1 MSADED
7 KLVSGQQHT
16 SGKRPVYVD
25 CLEQLNRF
33 VRSGVLAPDTRAY
46 VLLSYLVDH
55 YLTQGPDVPIKAYG
69 IALDVLGRKADFDP
83 SEDSIVRVEIGRLR
97 KLLELYELG
106 PGKHDPVRFRLPKG
120 QSHLAVTFHN
130 ISEAPVGKQ
139 QAANGAN
146 PNQPGP
152 SRFVQISGLM
162 GGILLMLVAIAVLS
176 PRIFPD
182 TIEREIVNAL
192 ETDYPRL
199 FVRPFRKTTAIT
211 EAYPQNDI
219 SSFLAMQLSGFRGM
233 QVIAPL
239 PPTRLP
245 IRPRDYVIDG
255 VVAPTQGEVTNG
267 LPALTL
273 RLRDGLGTLIWT
285 HRIEIGLGNL
295 MRSDQVFSS
304 LSEISSSLGG
314 SLGVITAAGRERLEQ
329 ERSDWAIG
337 STSDF
342 ECFIRWQSFDVT
354 KDPDLRAQARS
365 CLEDRAEADTPIA
378 HIWSATAFMRFLDW
392 SEGSADAEDGKLTAA
407 LVAANRA
414 VLLDPAGADG
424 YEALGSILTAQ
435 GQLHKARA
443 ALIRALELNP
453 SNLETV
459 VKIGWLD
466 CLEGD
471 WQTGSDRINA
481 VIERYHSV
489 PGWYRLPLALAAF
502 QSGNFEAMNRQAR
515 EIVLSGDRRGL
526 VLQLAA
532 VSLTNDA
539 QGTIR
544 LHERLERVG
553 LTPVSA
559 LAEIEVL
566 FPDAAL
572 FQSLQEQF

>member
-7 KLVSGQQHT
+7 KLVSDQQHT
-16 SGKRPVYVD
+16 SGKRPVHVD
-25 CLEQLNRF
+25 CLEQLDRL

-46 VLLSYLVDH
+46 VLLSYLIDH
-55 YLTQGPDVPIKAYG
+55 YLTQGPDIPIKAYG
-69 IALDVLGRKADFDP
+69 IALDVLGRKTNFDP

-106 PGKHDPVRFRLPKG
+106 PGKHDPVLFRLPKG
-120 QSHLAVTFHN
+120 QSHLAVTSRN
-130 ISEAPVGKQ
+130 ISAVPVDKQ
-139 QAANGAN
+139 PSADHADRF
-146 PNQPGP
+146 GP
-152 SRFVQISGLM
+152 HRIALIGGLV
-162 GGILLMLVAIAVLS
+162 GGLLLLVVAVAVLS
-176 PRIFPD
+176 PRFFPD
-182 TIEREIVNAL
+182 AIEREIAEAL
-192 ETDYPRL
+192 EADYPRL

-219 SSFLAMQLSGFRGM
+219 SSFLAMQLSGFRNM
-233 QVIAPL
+233 RVIAPL
-239 PPTRLP
+239 PPTSLP

-255 VVAPTQGEVTNG
+255 VVAPTQGEATDG

-285 HRIEIGLGNL
+285 HRVEIGDSNL
-295 MRSDQVFSS
+295 TRSDQVFLS

-314 SLGVITAAGRERLEQ
+314 SLGVITAAGRERLER
-329 ERSDWAIG
+329 ERSGWAIG

-342 ECFIRWQSFDVT
+342 ECFVLWQSFDVT
-354 KDPDLRAQARS
+354 KDLDLRAQARS
-365 CLEDRAEADTPIA
+365 CLEIRAAADTPVA

-392 SEGSADAEDGKLTAA
+392 TEAGADAEDGKLTVA

-435 GQLHKARA
+435 GQQPKARA
-443 ALIRALELNP
+443 ALIRALELNT

-471 WQTGSDRINA
+471 WQTGVDRINA

-502 QSGNFEAMNRQAR
+502 QSGDFDAMNRQAR

-532 VSLTNDA
+532 ARLTKDA
-539 QGTIR
+539 QGTSR
-544 LHERLERVG
+544 LREGLERAG

-559 LAEIEVL
+559 LAEIEVV
-566 FPDAAL
+566 FPNSAL